1 MNPAGR
7 QDLGVSCCSLGFS
20 SPWWT
25 VLLSPPSEYSLVVM
39 KGWFRGGSGMF
50 GKCQWAQRA
59 LAASVQ
65 VGLQFCIE

>member
-20 SPWWT
+20 SPLWT
-25 VLLSPPSEYSLVVM
+25 VLLSPPRGCSLVVT

-50 GKCQWAQRA
+50 GRCQCAQRA
-59 LAASVQ
+59 LAGSVQ
-65 VGLQFCIE
+65 VGLLFCIE